1 MVLSREKRCRKHTPI
16 YSGGS
21 FLSSREP
28 RCSEGAYHVAMAVL
42 HDRAVRH
49 EIEQRVR
56 SLRSCSRGRWGKMAV
71 DQMLWHVNQS
81 LDMALGDFTP
91 GAARGPLP
99 GVVLKFLVLKL
110 PWMKGAPTHPAIVA
124 KAAYDFAEQQA
135 RCLEL
140 IEAIASKPID
150 GAWP

>member
-1 MVLSREKRCRKHTPI
+1 MFV
-16 YSGGS
+16 
-21 FLSSREP
+21 
-28 RCSEGAYHVAMAVL
+28 MAVL

-56 SLRSCSRGRWGKMAV
+56 SLRSDSRGRWGKMAV
-71 DQMLWHVNQS
+71 DQMLWHCNQA

-91 GAARGPLP
+91 PASRKPLP
-99 GVVLKFLVLKL
+99 GVVLKFLVLRL

-124 KAAYDFAEQQA
+124 KATYDFTEQQA

-140 IEAIASKPID
+140 IEAMASKPID
-150 GAWP
+150 GAWPHHPTFGHMRGAEVSQLMAKHLDHHLRQFGV